1 MKVIIG
7 TSVYEMTSKQCDK
20 LLSVAKKQI
29 KFGVYAVKK
38 DGICELK
45 KDEYTDKKKLLDDVA
60 EYSKNGFKVYYNAHL
75 QAQIGT

>member
-7 TSVYEMTSKQCDK
+7 KSVYEMTSKQCEK

-29 KFGVYAVKK
+29 KFGIYAVKK

-45 KDEYTDKKKLLDDVA
+45 KDEYTDKKKLIDDVT
-60 EYSKNGFKVYYNAHL
+60 EYSKNGFKVYYNAPNKPK
-75 QAQIGT
+75 

>member
-7 TSVYEMTSKQCDK
+7 KSVYEMTSKQCDK

-29 KFGVYAVKK
+29 KFGIYAVKK

-45 KDEYTDKKKLLDDVA
+45 KDEYTDKKKLLDDVTK
-60 EYSKNGFKVYYNAHL
+60 YSKNGFKVYYNEHS
-75 QAQIGT
+75 QAEIGT